1 MKKSTPGDPAVRLER
16 QGSIGLIVLSR
27 PRNANTFNPLM
38 RRQLHEIKEE
48 VGRDASISVVLV
60 MGAGRH
66 FSGGADLKVPAA
78 ERTAARQRYPRAIDF
93 SMLPQPTVAVINGA
107 AMGGG
112 CELALSCDFR
122 FMATTAQI
130 GLTEIR
136 FGALPIG
143 GGTVRLPGLI
153 GIAAAK
159 KTIMTGDSVGAADAL
174 RIGLVDAVEP
184 PSTLLPAAREFAERL
199 AARPGA
205 ALRAA
210 KALLNSSPE
219 ISLTVEGATGG

>member
-78 ERTAARQRYPRAIDF
+78 ERTAARQRYPRAIDL

-153 GIAAAK
+153 GI
-159 KTIMTGDSVGAADAL
+159 